1 MTTPQTRHSI
11 DVPGARL
18 AFDDEGH
25 GSPIL
30 LIHSALIN
38 RRAWDDLVPPLL
50 DAGYRVIR
58 HDMRGFGESTAE
70 DVEFSPRDDIR
81 AVLDAAGVRQ
91 AAVVGNSMGGLHA
104 LDAVIETPDR
114 FAALAWVCG
123 GISGFEVPNT
133 PEEDVIEAE
142 MVAAQDA
149 GDADAE
155 AWVDVRLWV
164 DGIGQPPTRVP
175 AALRQ
180 AVFEADRLLVRSDH
194 VFGRPIPIEPPANDR
209 LGTVRT
215 PTLVVLGGLD
225 APSAHAS
232 AARLAAAV
240 PGARQATV
248 PDVAH
253 LVGME
258 APDRL
263 AALLVEF
270 LAPLPRWA

>member
-1 MTTPQTRHSI
+1 MTTTPTRHQI

-18 AFDDEGH
+18 AYDDEGD
-25 GSPIL
+25 GPPIL

-38 RRAWDDLVPPLL
+38 RRAWDDMTPPLI

-58 HDMRGFGESTAE
+58 HDMRGFGESSAE
-70 DVEFSPRDDIR
+70 DVEFSPREDIR

-91 AAVVGNSMGGLHA
+91 AAVVGNSMGAMHA

-133 PEEDVIEAE
+133 PEEDAIEAE
-142 MVAAQDA
+142 MVAAQEA

-180 AVFEADRLLVRSDH
+180 AVFEADRRLVRADH
-194 VFGRPIPIEPPANDR
+194 VFGRRIPLVPPANDR
-209 LGTVRT
+209 LDTIRT

-232 AARLAAAV
+232 AARLASAIA
-240 PGARQATV
+240 GARQVTF

-253 LVGME
+253 LVGLE

>member
-1 MTTPQTRHSI
+1 MVTTSHTI
-11 DVPGARL
+11 DVPGGRL
-18 AFDDEGH
+18 VYEDEGS
-25 GSPIL
+25 GPPIL
-30 LIHSALIN
+30 LVHSALVN
-38 RRAWDDLVPPLL
+38 RRSWDDVTPLL
-50 DAGYRVIR
+50 LEAGYRVIR

-81 AVLDAAGVRQ
+81 AVLDAAGAGR
-91 AAVVGNSMGGLHA
+91 AAVVGNSMGGMHA
-104 LDAVIETPDR
+104 LDAVVETPDR
-114 FAALAWVCG
+114 FAALVWVCG

-133 PEEDVIEAE
+133 PEEDAIEAE
-142 MVAAQDA
+142 MEAANAA

-175 AALRQ
+175 ASLRQ
-180 AVFEADRLLVRSDH
+180 AVFETDRLLVRADR
-194 VFGRPIPIEPPANDR
+194 VFGRRIPLDPPANDR
-209 LGTVRT
+209 LATVRT
-215 PTLVVLGGLD
+215 PTLVVLGALD

-232 AARLAAAV
+232 AARLASAV
-240 PGARQATV
+240 PGARQVTV

-263 AALLVEF
+263 AELIVEF
-270 LAPLPRWA
+270 LAPLPRWS

>member
-1 MTTPQTRHSI
+1 MTTSSHAI
-11 DVPGARL
+11 DVPGSRL
-18 AFDDEGH
+18 VYDDEGS
-25 GSPIL
+25 GPPIL

-38 RRAWDDLVPPLL
+38 RGAWDAMTPLLL

-58 HDMRGFGESTAE
+58 HDMRGFGDSTAE
-70 DVEFSPRDDIR
+70 DVEFSPAEDIR
-81 AVLDAAGVRQ
+81 AVLDAAGVER
-91 AAVVGNSMGGLHA
+91 AAVVGNSMGGMHA
-104 LDAVIETPDR
+104 LDAVIETPER
-114 FAALAWVCG
+114 FAALIWVSG
-123 GISGFEVPNT
+123 GITGFEVENT
-133 PEEDVIEAE
+133 PEEDAIEAE
-142 MVAAQDA
+142 MKAAQEA
-149 GDADAE
+149 GDANAE

-175 AALRQ
+175 SELRQ
-180 AVFEADRLLVRSDH
+180 AVFEADRLLVRADR
-194 VFGRPIPIEPPANDR
+194 VFGRRIALEPPANDR

-232 AARLAAAV
+232 AARLASGV
-240 PGARQATV
+240 PGARQFTL

-263 AALLVEF
+263 AALIVEF